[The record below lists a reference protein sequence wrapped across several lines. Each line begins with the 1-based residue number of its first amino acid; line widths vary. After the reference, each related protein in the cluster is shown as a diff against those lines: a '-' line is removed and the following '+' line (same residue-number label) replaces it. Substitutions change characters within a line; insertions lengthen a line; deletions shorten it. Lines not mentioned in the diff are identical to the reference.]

1 VARAGIPTGLIGIP
15 LRNMHTMVEVVDMAD
30 VERSGRL
37 MAEFIARL
45 DEQFLDKLAKGMMEK

>member
-1 VARAGIPTGLIGIP
+1 
-15 LRNMHTMVEVVDMAD
+15 